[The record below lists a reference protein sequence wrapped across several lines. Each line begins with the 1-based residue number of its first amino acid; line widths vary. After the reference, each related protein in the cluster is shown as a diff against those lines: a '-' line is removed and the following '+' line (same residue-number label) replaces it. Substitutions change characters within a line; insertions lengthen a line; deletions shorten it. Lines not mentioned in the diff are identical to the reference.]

1 MPVLPAACSVQTHT
15 GTGAGGMLLFN
26 QKMTETYGVIQA
38 YTGVIH
44 LQAAGELHTNIL
56 NDYEA
61 EEG

>member
-1 MPVLPAACSVQTHT
+1 M
-15 GTGAGGMLLFN
+15 FN
-26 QKMTETYGVIQA
+26 QKMTETYGVIQS

>member
-1 MPVLPAACSVQTHT
+1 
-15 GTGAGGMLLFN
+15 MLLFN